1 MEYAFFKAVGAFEH
15 EDADEITLSRKGKY
29 LLVAMMRQFFISV
42 NTVRDKARSVLPEA
56 ERELLFGA
64 GVP

>member
-1 MEYAFFKAVGAFEH
+1 
-15 EDADEITLSRKGKY
+15 
-29 LLVAMMRQFFISV
+29 MMRQFFISV
-42 NTVRDKARSVLPEA
+42 NTVRDKARSVLPET